1 MEEIKL
7 LQTQIYEMRLE
18 INALKNKVE
27 HWGDPHEYLN
37 GKHIKD
43 WEGKIL
49 DSLEVFSEEDFKILQ
64 ESFVIIIGA
73 IQNEARRRGSISNGN
88 GN

>member
-1 MEEIKL
+1 MEEMQ
-7 LQTQIYEMRLE
+7 LQIDTMKLE
-18 INALKNKVE
+18 IEALKNKVE

-49 DSLEVFSEEDFKILQ
+49 DILEETLK
-64 ESFVIIIGA
+64 A
-73 IQNEARRRGSISNGN
+73 IRNRSVSNSTGN
-88 GN
+88 